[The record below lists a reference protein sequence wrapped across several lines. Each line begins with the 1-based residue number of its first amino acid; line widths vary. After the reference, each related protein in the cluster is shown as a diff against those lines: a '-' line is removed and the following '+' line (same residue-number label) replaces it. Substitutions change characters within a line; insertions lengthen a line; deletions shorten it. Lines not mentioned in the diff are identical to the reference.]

1 MATVELGPRLH
12 PADDHATAKQCRGFE
27 LFRRERLK
35 LLEEQLDRSRHAAA
49 VLDAALD
56 LVRAGRLTCH
66 HHHRNAECG
75 EIRPRAGL
83 QQQAD
88 GRQLAI
94 DAGAEDGD
102 RACYTAN
109 VRAGAGFEKR

>member
-12 PADDHATAKQCRGFE
+12 PADDHATAEQCRGFE

-56 LVRAGRLTCH
+56 LSSARG
-66 HHHRNAECG
+66 G
-75 EIRPRAGL
+75 S
-83 QQQAD
+83 
-88 GRQLAI
+88 LAI
-94 DAGAEDGD
+94 IIAPPSAVRSGLAPACSSKRTDASW
-102 RACYTAN
+102 
-109 VRAGAGFEKR
+109 